1 MKNYIV
7 HSKVTKDELKYIYD
21 NMDKF
26 NIVNQMEI
34 WAIIGRSLSA
44 TSLISTLT
52 NQKVTFY
59 VRHNN
64 FHLIVTSN
72 KGKFEYDFNLPR
84 IDVNWLPDSEINLSE
99 YLMGAKFNL
108 KIGEKEYEC
117 DYIKGTIS
125 EETAFLLKMHFPN
138 QYNVISLGVLID
150 KFKSNEIIIS
160 AGFIMI
166 FTNDVDSNSL
176 LSVVNKIPK
185 VTRLLL
191 AYDTEIKLHEYL
203 ILTIEEE
210 ILKNNI
216 KYN

>member
-1 MKNYIV
+1 MEKYIV
-7 HSKVTKDELKYIYD
+7 HSKVTQKELKYIYD
-21 NMDKF
+21 NMQKF

-52 NQKVTFY
+52 KQKVTFY

-64 FHLIVTSN
+64 FHLIVTSYED
-72 KGKFEYDFNLPR
+72 KFEYDFNLPR
-84 IDVNWLPDSEINLSE
+84 IDVKALPDSEINLSQ
-99 YLMGAKFNL
+99 YLLNSKFTL

-125 EETAFLLKMHFPN
+125 EETAFLLKCHFPN

-150 KFKSNEIIIS
+150 RLNNNDIIIS

-166 FTNDVDSNSL
+166 FTNDVNSNEL
-176 LSVVNKIPK
+176 IRVVNKIPK
-185 VTRLLL
+185 ITRLLL
-191 AYDTEIKLHEYL
+191 EYDSEKKLQDYL
-203 ILTIEEE
+203 ILAIEEE
-210 ILKNNI
+210 ILENNL
-216 KYN
+216 